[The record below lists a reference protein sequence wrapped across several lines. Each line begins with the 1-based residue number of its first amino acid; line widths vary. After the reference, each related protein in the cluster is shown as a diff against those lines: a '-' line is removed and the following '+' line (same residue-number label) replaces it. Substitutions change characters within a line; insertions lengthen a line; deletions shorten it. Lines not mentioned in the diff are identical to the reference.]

1 MILRVIW
8 QYIDRLIAPKSYM
21 DRSAAEVH
29 ITFWGN
35 QPVHIL
41 PFDPKYHE
49 LFVILCFSQVYFQGI
64 NCGWSNLVVHV
75 HAMLSILLYCGPCS
89 QFLVESR
96 LPIYFLFFICFLLVL
111 FSCLLCLSQFSL
123 LHLCPLTFEIH
134 SNHGFPWYHFA
145 QKCTWFIVYM

>member
-1 MILRVIW
+1 MAVYRPVDRPKKLYGPKRSWGPYNFLGQPTGPYTAIW
-8 QYIDRLIAPKSYM
+8 PEVSWTICYIM
-21 DRSAAEVH
+21 
-29 ITFWGN
+29 
-35 QPVHIL
+35 
-41 PFDPKYHE
+41 
-49 LFVILCFSQVYFQGI
+49 LFTSFFQGI
-64 NCGWSNLVVHV
+64 NCGWSSLVVHV
-75 HAMLSILLYCGPCS
+75 HVMRSNLLYCGPCS